1 MSTLVIIGIV
11 VALTAI
17 IAFIVL
23 IKIIKWLAITI
34 IIFGL
39 IATGLCLGFGI
50 VPITADII
58 NIYN

>member
-1 MSTLVIIGIV
+1 MSSLVIIGVV
-11 VALTAI
+11 VALIAI
-17 IAFIVL
+17 IAFIFL

-50 VPITADII
+50 PPIVTDVI
-58 NIYN
+58 NT